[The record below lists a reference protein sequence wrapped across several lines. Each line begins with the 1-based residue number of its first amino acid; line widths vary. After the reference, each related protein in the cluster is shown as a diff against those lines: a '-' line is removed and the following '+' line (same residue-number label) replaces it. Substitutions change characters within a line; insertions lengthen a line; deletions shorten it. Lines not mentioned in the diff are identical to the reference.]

1 MSRLSAAVVRR
12 PVAVVLLWLVV
23 IGGLTVTVPRLETVI
38 AHDPTAFV
46 PPDAP
51 SIEAF
56 TRMDEDFDTGRSQSI
71 VVVAVER
78 EGGLTRADRS
88 FVQRTARELRADGR
102 NVGGVTDLSTR
113 GVLASLTSRDG
124 ESVYFNVGVPGATGA
139 PPTARQIEAVRS
151 VVHEDPPTG
160 LDVAVTGPAASI
172 ADVQGTIEHD
182 IARIT
187 IITIGLIGLILLV
200 IYRSVAVTALVLSFI
215 GAALALGRAV
225 TAWAGDG
232 GVFHVSTFT
241 ASFLT
246 AVVLGAATDYAVF
259 LVSRYQELRR
269 SGLVAREAVAA
280 ATAKVASVIVASAL
294 TVVLATAAM
303 LLARIGLFNTTGP
316 AVALGVAATLLLCL
330 TLLPALMAL
339 VAPRGWIDPRTA
351 VGEQRWRRTAG
362 YVVSRPARVLALG
375 LLPLVA
381 LASLYPLLAAS
392 YDQAGVQPDDT
403 ESNRGYRMIAA
414 HYPPNTALADWVLI
428 TADHDLRTSRDL
440 ALVERA
446 AEAVARVPGVHTVR
460 AVTRPLGEPIPQAS
474 LGHQVG
480 VAGQRLGSGADQAG
494 RGVAAARRLD
504 QGAGQVSAGA
514 SRLASGADQA
524 VAGASTLMAGATRL
538 EAGVDRLADGLRSAS
553 TGTARLRGG
562 ARALA
567 DGLEAG
573 IAQAQVAVDGLGL
586 AYDAL
591 ATKSLT
597 CGVDPACRQAR
608 DGIRRIYLAERDQL
622 LPGLRQAVTAARAIA
637 DGTVSLDAGLAHLQ
651 AGLDRA
657 AAGTS
662 ALRAGTA
669 RFGDRLGALASGAD
683 ELATG
688 SRRVQDGTS
697 RMGSALGDV
706 RDGMQDASS
715 FLTSTSRATR
725 GSSSG
730 GFYLPPAAMQDE
742 RFALARGLFVSRD
755 GRTARMMVLGSTD
768 ASGREAMARTPALR
782 EAAAGALAGTRL
794 ADSDVTVAGMAAVN
808 ADIARLSA
816 ADFRLVAGVALAVV
830 LLILLVLL
838 RSVVAAL
845 FLLFTVV
852 LSYAAAMGLAVLV
865 WQLLLDRPLDWT
877 VGAIAFVLLVA
888 VGADYNMLLIKR
900 VRDEAPDGAADGIA
914 RALAATGRVITAAG
928 AIFAASMFALMS
940 GSVVTLAQ
948 IGFTIGMG
956 LLLDTFIVRTLVVP
970 AFAALAGPRL
980 WWPSRPV
987 PVASVEAACGF
998 PERAR
1003 TGS

>member
-12 PVAVVLLWLVV
+12 PVAVVLLWLFV
-23 IGGLTVTVPRLETVI
+23 IGGLTATVPRLETVI

-46 PPDAP
+46 PEDAP

-56 TRMDEDFDTGRSQSI
+56 SRMDEGFDTGRSESI
-71 VVVAVER
+71 VVVVVER
-78 EGGLTRADRS
+78 DGGLTRRDKA
-88 FVQRTARELRADGR
+88 FVQGLARELRADR
-102 NVGGVTDLSTR
+102 ENVGGVTDLSTK

-124 ESVYFNVGVPGATGA
+124 EAVYFNVGVPGATGA
-139 PPTARQIEAVRS
+139 PPTARQIEAVRAA
-151 VVHEDPPTG
+151 VQEDPPAG
-160 LDVAVTGPAASI
+160 LEVAVTGPAASI
-172 ADVQGTIEHD
+172 TDVQTTIERD

-200 IYRSVAVTALVLSFI
+200 IYRSVTVTAVVLAFI
-215 GAALALGRAV
+215 GAALALGRAA
-225 TAWAGDG
+225 TAWAGDT

-246 AVVLGAATDYAVF
+246 AVVLGASTDYAVF

-269 SGLVAREAVAA
+269 SGVQAREAVAS

-351 VGEQRWRRTAG
+351 MGEERWRRTAA
-362 YVVSRPARVLALG
+362 YVISRPARVLALG

-381 LASLYPLLAAS
+381 LASLYPLLAAN

-403 ESNRGYRMIAA
+403 ESNRGYRMVAA
-414 HYPPNTALADWVLI
+414 HYPPNTALADWVLV
-428 TADHDLRTSRDL
+428 TADHDLRNPRDL
-440 ALVERA
+440 AVIERA
-446 AEAVARVPGVHTVR
+446 ADAVARVPGVRTVR
-460 AVTRPLGEPIPQAS
+460 TVTRPLGEPIAQAS
-474 LGHQVG
+474 LGYQVG
-480 VAGQRLGSGADQAG
+480 VAGKRLGTGAEQAG
-494 RGVAAARRLD
+494 DGVSAARRLD
-504 QGAGQVSAGA
+504 EGAGQVSAGA

-524 VAGASTLMAGATRL
+524 VAGASTLLAGATRL

-553 TGTARLRGG
+553 TGTARLRQG

-573 IAQAQVAVDGLGL
+573 IEQTQVAVDGLGL

-622 LPGLRQAVTAARAIA
+622 LPGLRQAVSAARAIA
-637 DGTVSLDAGLAHLQ
+637 DGTVSLEAGLTRLR
-651 AGLDRA
+651 AGLDQA
-657 AAGTS
+657 AAGS
-662 ALRAGTA
+662 AQLRAGTA
-669 RFGDRLGALASGAD
+669 TFEDRLRTLASGAD

-688 SRRVQDGTS
+688 SRQVEGGTS
-697 RMGSALGDV
+697 RMTSSLGEV
-706 RDGMQDASS
+706 QDGLRDASS

-725 GSSSG
+725 DPAVG

-742 RFALARGLFVSRD
+742 RFALARGLFISRD
-755 GRTARMMVLGSTD
+755 GKTVRMMVLSATD
-768 ASGREAMARTPALR
+768 AAGREAMARTPELRDAAERAL
-782 EAAAGALAGTRL
+782 GGTRL
-794 ADSDVTVAGMAAVN
+794 ADSDVSLAGMAAVN

-816 ADFRLVAGVALAVV
+816 ADFRLVAAVALAVV
-830 LLILLVLL
+830 LLILLALL
-838 RSVVAAL
+838 RSVVAAV

-865 WQLLLDRPLDWT
+865 WQFLLDRPLDWT

-900 VRDEAPDGAADGIA
+900 VREEAPDGSAAGIA
-914 RALAATGRVITAAG
+914 RALSATGRVITAAG
-928 AIFAASMFALMS
+928 VIFAASMFALMS
-940 GSVVTLAQ
+940 GSVVTLGQ
-948 IGFTIGMG
+948 VGFTIGTG

-970 AFAALAGPRL
+970 AFATLAGPRL
-980 WWPSRPV
+980 WWPSR
-987 PVASVEAACGF
+987 
-998 PERAR
+998 R
-1003 TGS
+1003 GSTPPSRPC